1 VSDQS
6 PPPGTFPPLPLAGPG
21 GSGAPIIVLGLP
33 AGQPLPAADL
43 YVGAP
48 RHLELTPLGAT
59 SLALGP
65 GGVDLASAL
74 DRIAD
79 MVSTGRRVCVLAAGD
94 PGFFSVGRAL
104 AERFG
109 PTNLEV
115 HPAPSPVSLA
125 FARLG
130 LPWDDAVVV
139 STEGRHRNEAMI
151 AAHTATSSGHKV
163 ALLTSPEAPP
173 ARVGQALLE
182 ARTGDRKASPA
193 EAATDEVTVAVCSRL
208 GTPREQVNL
217 TDLAGLAKG
226 SWDAVSVVILIPDQA
241 LDNHGPLPIS
251 WASGAR
257 SWLAGTRFG
266 REAAVFASRDGLAG
280 APEVRAVVLSKLD
293 LPLTGVVWDVGAGY
307 ASVAIEVALLSPGL
321 EVHAIERDPRIA
333 TQARANAN
341 RQSAAVRV
349 HNLHAPEALAALPKP
364 DRVFLGGG
372 GADVLEA
379 CIRYVR
385 PGGRVVAA
393 FRLLGQAVVAA
404 QRLGALVQVSV
415 CHGEVTPNH
424 GWRLAANDPVFIAWG
439 PP

>member
-1 VSDQS
+1 M
-6 PPPGTFPPLPLAGPG
+6 PPRQAEAAAAVVAGQAGP
-21 GSGAPIIVLGLP
+21 GAPIIVLGLP

-43 YVGAP
+43 YVGTP

-65 GGVDLASAL
+65 NGLELASAL
-74 DRIAD
+74 DRIAEV
-79 MVSTGRRVCVLAAGD
+79 VSTGRRVCVLVAGD

-109 PTNLEV
+109 PANLEV
-115 HPAPSPVSLA
+115 QPAPSPVSLA
-125 FARLG
+125 FARLS

-139 STEGRHRNEAMI
+139 STEGRQRSEAI
-151 AAHTATSSGHKV
+151 VAAHTATSSGHKV

-173 ARVGQALLE
+173 ARIGQALME
-182 ARTGDRKASPA
+182 ARAADRGAPPRA
-193 EAATDEVTVAVCSRL
+193 EAVADEMTVAVCSRL
-208 GTPREQVNL
+208 GTPREQVSL
-217 TDLAGLAKG
+217 TDLAGLAQG
-226 SWDAVSVVILIPDQA
+226 SWDAVSVVVLIPEQA
-241 LDNHGPLPIS
+241 LDTHGPLPVS
-251 WASGAR
+251 WAPGGR

-266 REAAVFASRDGLAG
+266 RDPGAFANRDGLAG

-321 EVHAIERDPRIA
+321 EVHAVERDPRIA
-333 TQARANAN
+333 TQARTNAN
-341 RQSAAVRV
+341 RHCAAVKV
-349 HNLHAPEALAALPKP
+349 HNLHAPEALAALPRP
-364 DRVFLGGG
+364 DRVFVGGG

-379 CIRYVR
+379 CIRHVQ

-415 CHGEVTPNH
+415 CQGEVSPNH
-424 GWRLAANDPVFIAWG
+424 GWRLTAGDPVFIAWG